1 MITRAHDNRA
11 TYNTVRWNIGPL
23 HSKGDTVQSDEEQH
37 CVVKPP
43 LGHQVVADPPQAVVG
58 VEEVQGVLVAC
69 LEAAVRLGTPGTC
82 TVLQ

>member
-1 MITRAHDNRA
+1 MYDNLRVHDNRA

-37 CVVKPP
+37 RVVKPP

-58 VEEVQGVLVAC
+58 VE
-69 LEAAVRLGTPGTC
+69 
-82 TVLQ
+82 